1 MCRQALSE
9 FGMALEIVSTSREGA
24 CVSWRL
30 EDLLPAHFE
39 LQARR
44 EETGRSGEAGG

>member
-1 MCRQALSE
+1 
-9 FGMALEIVSTSREGA
+9 MALEIVSTSREGA

-39 LQARR
+39 LQDR
-44 EETGRSGEAGG
+44 GGEGADG